1 MLEQTVPQ
9 LGLHL
14 QLIPHEDLLLL
25 LLLSHDRLSLYPKGT
40 RRGLL
45 ILYLFVDVEI
55 LSRINV
61 ESKYLRML
69 FVEVYTDSNEITFS
83 IELFQSELVAYRPQR
98 TGGYD
103 AHPVAK
109 TLGFLHLVSGQEY
122 GPFCSAGG
130 EHLP

>member
-1 MLEQTVPQ
+1 
-9 LGLHL
+9 
-14 QLIPHEDLLLL
+14 
-25 LLLSHDRLSLYPKGT
+25 
-40 RRGLL
+40 
-45 ILYLFVDVEI
+45 
-55 LSRINV
+55 
-61 ESKYLRML
+61 ML

-130 EHLP
+130 EHLPQMAPVLRVKASGGLIHEDYPWVSY